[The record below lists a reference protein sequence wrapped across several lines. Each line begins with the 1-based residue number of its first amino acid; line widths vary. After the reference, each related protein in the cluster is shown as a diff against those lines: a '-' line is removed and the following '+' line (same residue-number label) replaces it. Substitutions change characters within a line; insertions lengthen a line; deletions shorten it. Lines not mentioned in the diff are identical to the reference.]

1 MEIWLNSND
10 QQNAA
15 SGIGKTVSHSGETSA
30 KFPAGA
36 DSIELFSRADRV
48 IGIDIYFEN
57 GKVFNEQQELIGA
70 HIIIDDSTGQSAAR
84 ALLGSVD
91 WVVVECKDWTMIP
104 FENIISDAHHTPTK
118 IAAII
123 EQAEKIPGVAFAL
136 DIGVDALVLANDDI
150 ELWHSGCIARAQ
162 RAEMMAVTEQQFD
175 NSDGGETRNL
185 KSKTDCCS
193 SNEGNSSSAIELEI
207 VEIESIETGHVGE
220 RICID
225 FIGLLNKGEG
235 VITGSSSKMMGLI
248 HGETIESEFV
258 PTRPFRVNAGP
269 VHAYI
274 LMADDKTKYLSELK
288 SGDSLKVIDFRGNT
302 RELTV
307 GRVKI
312 ETRPLILFKLL
323 HQNTFRSNM
332 FVQQAETV
340 RLVRPNGIPLSA
352 TEAIIGDN
360 ILAKV
365 EKMGRHVGTII
376 QSTVDER

>member
-10 QQNAA
+10 QQNAT
-15 SGIGKTVSHSGETSA
+15 SGIGKPVSHNGEMPPKS
-30 KFPAGA
+30 PAGTN
-36 DSIELFSRADRV
+36 SIELFSRADRV
-48 IGIDIYFEN
+48 VGRDIYFEN

-70 HIIIDDSTGQSAAR
+70 HIIIDDSTGQSATR

-150 ELWHSGCIARAQ
+150 ELWQSGCIARAQ
-162 RAEMMAVTEQQFD
+162 RAEMMALTEQEI
-175 NSDGGETRNL
+175 NNCDGIETRNL
-185 KSKTDCCS
+185 KNKTDCCS
-193 SNEGNSSSAIELEI
+193 SNGGNSSSAMELEI

-225 FIGLLNKGEG
+225 FIGLLNIGEG

-288 SGDSLKVIDFRGNT
+288 SGDSLKVIDFHGNT

-307 GRVKI
+307 GRIKI
-312 ETRPLILFKLL
+312 ETRPLILFRLL

-360 ILAKV
+360 ILARV

>member
-10 QQNAA
+10 LKNVT

-36 DSIELFSRADRV
+36 DSIDLFSRADRV
-48 IGIDIYFEN
+48 IGRDMFFKN
-57 GKVFNEQQELIGA
+57 GKVFNEKQELIGA

-162 RAEMMAVTEQQFD
+162 RAEMMAMTEQQIN
-175 NSDGGETRNL
+175 NSGDGEISDL
-185 KSKTDCCS
+185 KSQKDCCS
-193 SNEGNSSSAIELEI
+193 CNEGNSSPAIELEI

-225 FIGLLNKGEG
+225 FIGLLNIGEG

-274 LMADDKTKYLSELK
+274 LMADGKTKYLCELK
-288 SGDSLKVIDFRGNT
+288 SGDSLKVIDFHGNT

-307 GRVKI
+307 GRIKI
-312 ETRPLILFKLL
+312 ETRPLILFRLL
-323 HQNTFRSNM
+323 HQNTFRSTV

-352 TEAIIGDN
+352 TEVNIGDK

-365 EKMGRHVGTII
+365 ETVGRHVGTII

>member
-1 MEIWLNSND
+1 MEIWLNSNGP
-10 QQNAA
+10 QNATP
-15 SGIGKTVSHSGETSA
+15 GIEKPVNHRGDMRHGPLVGN
-30 KFPAGA
+30 

-48 IGIDIYFEN
+48 IGRDIYFEN

-91 WVVVECKDWTMIP
+91 WVVVECRDWTMIP

-162 RAEMMAVTEQQFD
+162 RAEMTATEQQFNNCD
-175 NSDGGETRNL
+175 DGETSDL
-185 KSKTDCCS
+185 KSKTDCFS
-193 SNEGNSSSAIELEI
+193 SNESNSALPIELEI
-207 VEIESIETGHVGE
+207 VEIESIETGHIGE
-220 RICID
+220 RVCID

-258 PTRPFRVNAGP
+258 PTRPFRVNTGP

-312 ETRPLILFKLL
+312 ETRPLILFRLL
-323 HQNTFRSNM
+323 HQNTFSSNM

-352 TEAIIGDN
+352 TEAKIGDK

-365 EKMGRHVGTII
+365 EKEGRHVGTVIK
-376 QSTVDER
+376 STVDER

>member
-30 KFPAGA
+30 KFPAGT

-70 HIIIDDSTGQSAAR
+70 HIIIDDSTGQSAAS

-193 SNEGNSSSAIELEI
+193 SNEGNSSSAMELEI

-274 LMADDKTKYLSELK
+274 LMADDRTKYLSELK

>member
-30 KFPAGA
+30 KFPAGT

>member
-1 MEIWLNSND
+1 MRHGPPTGS
-10 QQNAA
+10 
-15 SGIGKTVSHSGETSA
+15 
-30 KFPAGA
+30 
-36 DSIELFSRADRV
+36 DSIELFSRADKV
-48 IGIDIYFEN
+48 IGRDIYFEN

-91 WVVVECKDWTMIP
+91 WVVVECRDWTMIP

-162 RAEMMAVTEQQFD
+162 RAEMAMMAEQQT
-175 NSDGGETRNL
+175 NISDGGEVSDL
-185 KSKTDCCS
+185 KSKTDCCY
-193 SNEGNSSSAIELEI
+193 SNESNSASLVKLEI

-312 ETRPLILFKLL
+312 ETRPLILFRFL
-323 HQNTFRSNM
+323 HQNTFSSNM

-352 TEAIIGDN
+352 TEAKIGDK

-365 EKMGRHVGTII
+365 ETVGRHVGTVIK
-376 QSTVDER
+376 STVDER

>member
-193 SNEGNSSSAIELEI
+193 SNEGNSSSAMELEI

-274 LMADDKTKYLSELK
+274 LMADDRTKYLSELK